1 MNIEFNFNTIYIGV
15 DMCVY
20 VDDVDGNSYMLDFDK
35 LYRVTKSGV
44 FYLRN
49 PTEDESAEIDEEVN
63 KTLPF

>member
-1 MNIEFNFNTIYIGV
+1 
-15 DMCVY
+15 MCVY

-49 PTEDESAEIDEEVN
+49 LAEDESAEIDEEVN